1 MSDLVDELAG
11 NQQSIDLTQVIDRL
25 KAGETFDAI
34 TLIPPSAGGAIALPP
49 GVSARLVWRVGD
61 DLVLVMPDRMVVL
74 EGAAVSPTLVRA
86 GAMVYL
92 SNELAADAP
101 VMNGP
106 IDRSLFEQQS
116 LRELYDQI
124 AASAPG
130 GSGEA
135 EGPGVQPLVGLDINP
150 LLPPTAFTFPG
161 FEEELFGAAAD
172 GEGLLGAGDGGG
184 IGPVGIE
191 IETDDGPPI
200 LAETDGPLDWTLSD
214 DLNVGTA
221 NAGQGEEITQVSIEI
236 ANLPAGMLA
245 SSGSFATEADGTL
258 TFTFTG
264 TLTQFQGLS
273 LTFPTD
279 FSTESRI
286 DAAPGDLEIV
296 IGVQSNFTLGETV
309 TDTVPLTISAEAD
322 LVINGSGVLNGIE
335 TDAPVTLQPSTVLLP
350 AATDIDGSEF
360 VTGVTFT
367 LSGLPV
373 DTIIDIN
380 GVQTTVTGNFSFTGS
395 LADYSALLVIFP
407 ADFSTENPQTEI
419 TGTLTAT
426 TNEGGLLS
434 RDLSIVI
441 DFTADITLIV
451 TDPAPV
457 TEDQDMPGVLV
468 DLDPSITIDDQDLS
482 ENGATDLP
490 PFGTVVTVSFAGLPA
505 TGAEARYLG
514 TSVAIT
520 DATVL
525 SLSVA
530 EARDLAVFLPEDF
543 NTGINDDAPLTVS
556 YLVTTPE
563 GSETASQNVLVRPT
577 LDISFD
583 INPIESRETDA
594 ELPIIPSASWVV
606 SVTDPNE
613 SITNVTLTLDNLP
626 PGMVFDGAPATT
638 ITYDPVLGG
647 TMTFSGTLADYTA
660 LRLIFPTDFSTENRD
675 REDLGSGPGYPAGP
689 ITGTISATSTESG
702 SAPTGGPAPILEIA
716 DEGDVGILTL
726 TPATLT
732 EDNGAA
738 PGVGETVAV
747 RLDSYLVPGA
757 TDRDLS
763 ESLEQLVVVVT
774 GLPGAGS
781 FALSDILIEGLPATL
796 GALTTAADGSQT
808 YSLTLTGADVGKYI
822 GLTLNLPDNFSTE
835 NRSDLVGTPTTLPIA
850 LELTATT
857 NEGDPAENTTT
868 ATATITVAAEH
879 DITLTADAEPTAD
892 EDSAPGGGAVVDLM
906 IDISVL
912 DTDLSENPA
921 TGADPRFATQVFIDY
936 GLGNLPLGVTFN
948 TGSYNPVTGRWTG
961 TVADAEALSVG
972 FPPDHNG
979 THLSV
984 ITVRTPEGEVT
995 FPQKIVINPIPD
1007 ITLPDTITTAETDAA
1022 VPVLLSDSLD
1032 LGVIIRPT
1040 TEGLVSFEFTLTG
1053 LPAGTTVS
1061 APPTPEYV
1069 IDPIPPG
1076 ADPVTVRYVYTAAD
1090 PFNAAPFDVTITL
1103 PKDYSTES
1111 PAVTLVAN
1119 TLTVSTDSMGI
1130 PQADQIQLVVTDEE
1144 DLVFI
1149 EPLTDNSIQINETD
1163 AEISFKPSDAIIATA
1178 KVEPGAPA
1186 DGVPNPDQ
1194 DGSESVTEISVT
1206 ITGLP
1211 AGATAVSSIIPAP
1224 GSLTQPAAGTFV
1236 FVGTRAEYESISITL
1251 PRDFST
1257 VSPATTISGTVR
1269 AITNEGGDDTRGFTV
1284 EVQAEGDVRINTK
1297 PFADLTEDNVTVP
1310 GGAETP
1316 VSFTPADLLDPQVS
1330 LGGAPQP
1337 GNIDEDG
1344 SESLQTLTLTVDGL
1358 PSNFDYPGA
1367 VSGVPLDGSNPL
1379 ISAAGSF
1386 QPDGGTAGSGLL
1398 SLTLTRVPGGPTL
1411 EDIYRG
1417 ISVQVPLDFSTT
1429 NRTDLDGGATAQPI
1443 TVTLSVETD
1452 ENIAPAGGEGG
1463 GTATSSASFDIVETQ
1478 DIDVDAP
1485 RSFTVDEDADGSGVE
1500 IALAPLI
1507 VIGDVDGSED
1517 GATDAAPFGTTV
1529 AVSFTGLPATGTEVR
1544 IGTTVTL
1551 VTNAT
1556 ILTLDVA
1563 DANALRLFL
1572 PADFNTGG
1580 NPPVTVAFDV
1590 TTPEGTDSTT
1600 RTITVT
1606 PGPDIDFSVTPIVTQ
1621 ETDTTIEITPATA
1634 WQASIP
1640 PSSAAQG
1647 EVLLRIDLT
1656 LDNLPSGV
1664 LINSVGGTI
1673 TYDAVNGGAFSFSG
1687 TPAEYAALSLVFP
1700 RDFST
1705 DSRAGEVPV
1714 AFPPGALTG
1723 TFAATSTDGSATSPD
1738 TPSLQITPEG
1748 DIFLESSTP
1757 ILLAENDP
1765 VGNDDQDSTTT
1776 APVQFLVRDSM
1787 RGVATDFDMSE
1798 TMVRVDNFTVTGLPD
1813 GSSFSLTGAGGP
1825 FTTVPGTPPALT
1837 FATLTAAQFDQLV
1850 IRLPDDFS
1858 TESPGDNDNGPIS
1871 GSARFFTD
1879 EAIAAGETAP
1889 TPTNGVV
1896 DGSFTVT
1903 VSDEAD
1909 IRITTANVSGV
1920 EDLVTVAAPLALNLD
1935 SETIDI
1941 DNSEVL
1947 TALSVT
1953 FDGLPAGGIV
1963 LSDGTLL
1970 TPASNV
1976 WTPTG
1981 SPADAGRAQLQA
1993 LAITTFP
2000 VHYSG
2005 QITATVSATS
2015 NEGVPASESFL
2026 IDITPV
2032 AEPTITLSVDD
2043 SAANVTRDPAAGPDT
2058 FSVKEDT
2065 SALLT
2070 IDAST
2075 PDTDGSEQLT
2085 QIVLENLPAGWLPD
2099 GDVTGF
2105 FEGASGKI
2113 ASAVKAGTTVT
2124 ITLTPGVTDISELVR
2139 VSPSRNDD
2147 RDVET
2152 IVGADL
2158 VATVTAVDSAPD
2170 IPASDTAVAVDDT
2183 DLDVDA
2189 VVDGISLRVTN
2200 ENQDEIITTQRV
2212 QLDVNRLNLIDQDRA
2227 YVTRGQEWSET
2238 FDRIELT
2245 FSVTTATAG
2254 FDPRDPNDLRL
2265 IATRNSGDIEIVLA
2279 PVQPAD
2285 PTQVSYI
2292 VRPSAAALRNDFPNA
2307 VESLTFEVAGRV
2319 SLQIETNGTIFW
2331 NETTTP
2337 TTFPGDREL
2346 DTSDNF
2352 AQRDFGPIRATI
2364 NPVAE
2369 AAMTVSVFVAD
2380 TDFVVPGTETIIS
2393 EALQTGPTTQ
2403 PASVGRLALLEST
2416 ADGTGEGP
2424 VTAYAGINAS
2434 TPDIDG
2440 SERLETFTVANIP
2453 TDWLRNDLDVNGTT
2467 VLQSAFF
2474 SNDPANPLPITAA
2487 EWAKIA
2493 SAEFDPA
2500 TGTLTLTFVPGVTSF
2515 DAAFRL
2521 TPTLYEDNNVNSTD
2535 PEQNFPT
2542 VGTFFPGDLGFGL
2555 TVIDT
2560 DNVPGTD
2567 DSAQLVAS
2575 LNVDVAPVNNT
2586 SFIISTI
2593 EGRESVID
2601 GEEPD
2606 AGGVLL
2612 DPGTFK
2618 TGITLG
2624 TTDQDGSETIIS
2636 TVLKDVPQNITVF
2649 VLSDPSDPNSAR
2661 VPALLENVNDP
2672 PGFNSWS
2679 LQNGEWN
2686 DIELRGIAR
2695 HTSGTFDTEID
2706 IVTKEANGGTGT
2718 TTLPLT
2724 FTIAPVIDGGNP
2736 SESVR
2741 GFEDNLVKI
2750 AIDGNP
2756 IDNINNSPGS
2766 PEKLIDQVELF
2777 NIPTDRFG
2785 RTPEFYILDPVT
2797 GDPDDPSTWGPPIGV
2812 TGGVLDRP
2820 LTPDEALNLYMRPG
2834 QDSNIDLSFQVSVRY
2849 VEEIAESPPF
2859 APPTPPDQI
2868 TPAGSPV
2875 IGTITVDMIGVADDP
2890 IPEAQIA
2897 DPNDPNNGVLNP
2909 ITRDQ
2914 VNDIYKPATGPGS
2927 DGELAFSYVGW
2938 DSEVSFAL
2946 DLRLT
2951 SGSLLSSTTP
2961 GPVNRNSP
2969 DPTVAADAKDLG
2981 ALFTEQMFPDPAGG
2995 GGTVFDGSESL
3006 FYVIRGIDPT
3016 AGYSFIG
3023 GEPVD
3028 PTGTTLLFT
3037 SSGLAN
3043 LQFVPGPNAQ
3053 LAPIYYEFTLDAIV
3067 VEDDFTLSDGIG
3079 ITQAQFDAL
3088 TPAEKFI
3095 VLKSPAEPGVAIEST
3110 DFSVMILP
3118 DGGGGPT
3125 PPCDPDDP
3133 EFLTPPTFE
3142 FVPVGAQLEDRN
3154 NEYRIQLAPDAKWSD
3169 LNDIITL
3176 PAGVVGSLGVAINL
3190 PPGGSISANP
3200 PGAILLDPVSGLY
3213 VVDFAALGVDPTDP
3227 TITAGSI
3234 FFTPPANQSSP
3245 PGFPSGTFGDM
3256 PPYDG
3261 LDTLEYVV
3269 GLDNITCPNSSFFV
3283 TQDFFLNIEPVADGP
3298 RITIPTQATDEDI
3311 SIANLLEITGI
3322 DPGERPVGD
3331 VIIAFDLTVPN
3342 PIPGSSDPEPIL
3354 SIGGVDL
3361 PFTDAGGTR
3370 TYTLTAAQAETAT
3383 LSTREHFSG
3392 NVTFTVQATSEDVD
3406 FSTKTNTVNGSIEII
3421 PVADTPV
3428 VAFDTAAVG
3437 PDGVPLVSFPDGP
3450 GNPPTL
3456 TAIEDLPFTLADAVS
3471 AASPDTD
3478 GSEIG
3483 SVVLG
3488 GVPDYLTVTLSGGGS
3503 AGLIDNGDGTF
3514 TIDPAVFDDV
3524 VLQLA
3529 DPHARTPDA
3538 LDPTIPDVIPLTIRS
3553 NTLELGNSDEA
3564 RSADVP
3570 FNLRVRPEAD
3580 LPTAEAFVLPPTG
3593 SEDQPDPY
3601 TLTIRGIT
3609 PDPHETMEFTISGM
3623 PDGSILSVGGTDFTV
3638 GPSGSLTVPGVPTTG
3653 PTTGLGSVFEPASP
3667 VLLTPPEHF
3676 SGQINLDITATT
3688 IDSSIDPSFPFTSTD
3703 TSAPAMVMIDIAA
3716 TPDLEV
3722 DFTPPVDLFEDG
3734 PGGGDTGLDYQP
3746 AADTTFT
3753 VRDTDGSEFLNQ
3765 VVFTLQNV
3773 PAGMTAS
3780 APAGGTV
3787 TIAGGVLTF
3796 TSTIGASAQAEYD
3809 ALVLNFP
3816 ADYSTTGLTGTVR
3829 GTTNEGGDETAPVS
3843 LAITPTPDIDI
3854 TVLNP
3859 SVEIPES
3866 GSGALYEPAA
3876 DFTIAITDMDGSEFV
3891 QQITYTLQVPAGTT
3905 AVAPS
3910 GGTVAIAGGVLT
3922 FTSDTATAAG
3932 QAQAEF
3938 DALQVTFPAGFSSGG
3953 PLDANLSV
3961 ISNETLA
3968 FPPEQATNTVTVI
3981 EVPEV
3986 TVDID
3991 DAVVLTE
3998 TDAEVDYKPADA
4010 STITVNDSDGSEFL
4024 TSVTYTLA
4032 GIPPGLSV
4040 IGGNAFVTIVG
4051 DTLTFTS
4058 SSADPLGDFQTLEV
4072 AFPADFASNG
4082 VLMTQTLNATT
4093 NEGGDA
4099 TDSGTLNML
4108 GTPDVDLTVTPVDAA
4123 QTGAALGLDLG
4134 IDTEITPA
4142 SNVWET
4148 FDEVEISFD
4157 APLDAAI
4164 TPSNGVL
4171 SADRRT
4177 LTLERAPAQSN
4188 ADFTLAVAALVLTAE
4203 GSFADTIDGTIIGR
4217 SDHGDSAAEPFSLRV
4232 NDQPD
4237 VSGPAILDPVSS
4249 ASPTVTVPITEF
4261 LTTATD
4267 PDQPLRILTDPTTD
4281 QADVTAQVQGDDIVF
4296 TIANGY
4302 TGPVTVS
4309 YTITDSPAGGVPAA
4323 SIDATADLQ
4332 LLPPTPLSF
4341 TTGLSVIGPGGRP
4354 IPLADDATGTA
4365 GVTDI
4370 LVGSTKGDAVVVT
4383 TNYTEVEGFSLL
4395 GGRDLVDLSGAS
4407 ANRGFTVDLGNGNDE
4422 GRGGGGNDI
4431 FVGGQGRD
4439 VIDGA
4444 GGNDV
4449 IDGGAGA
4456 DQLTGG
4462 AGADQFVLSGDLAIT
4477 DVISDYDLTEGDQID
4492 LSAVL
4497 TGEDGINGRAS
4508 YDVATGNLTVQGD
4521 IAAQLNPGGA
4531 LPASVEVI
4539 FENAAGDQ
4547 ATAVI

>member
-1 MSDLVDELAG
+1 MSELVDEIAG
-11 NQQSIDLTQVIDRL
+11 SNNSIDLAQVIDRL
-25 KAGETFDAI
+25 KAGESFDAI

-49 GVSARLVWRVGD
+49 GVSARLVWKVGD
-61 DLVLVMPDRMVVL
+61 DLVLVMPDRMVVI
-74 EGAAVSPTLVRA
+74 EGAATSPTLIRA

-101 VMNGP
+101 EMNGS
-106 IDRSLFEQQS
+106 IDRSLFEQRN

-124 AASAPG
+124 AATTPG

-135 EGPGVQPLVGLDINP
+135 DGPPVQPLVGLDINP

-161 FEEELFGAAAD
+161 FEEELFGAAEGDD
-172 GEGLLGAGDGGG
+172 GDIGTDGGG
-184 IGPVGIE
+184 IGPVGVIVDTE
-191 IETDDGPPI
+191 DGPP
-200 LAETDGPLDWTLSD
+200 LLVETDGPLDWTLSD
-214 DLNVGTA
+214 DIDVGTA
-221 NAGQGEEITQVSIEI
+221 NSGDGEEITQVSIEI
-236 ANLPAGMLA
+236 ANLPAGTIA
-245 SSGSFATEADGTL
+245 SSGSFATQADGTL

-264 TLTQFQGLS
+264 TLAQFLGLS
-273 LTFPTD
+273 MTFPTD
-279 FSTESRI
+279 FSTVSRI
-286 DAAPGDLEIV
+286 DAAPGDLEV
-296 IGVQSNFTLGETV
+296 VVGVQSNFTLGDTV
-309 TDTVPLTISAEAD
+309 TEIVPLSIASEPD
-322 LVINGSGVLNGIE
+322 LVINGPGVLNGIE
-335 TDAPVTLQPSTVLLP
+335 TDAPVTLQPSTALLP

-360 VTGVTFT
+360 VTGVTFS
-367 LSGLPV
+367 LSGLPAG
-373 DTIIDIN
+373 TIIDIN
-380 GVQTTVTGNFSFTGS
+380 GAQTTVTGDYSFSGS
-395 LADYSALLVIFP
+395 LADYSALLVVFP
-407 ADFSTENPQTEI
+407 ADFSTTNPLTEI

-441 DFTADITLIV
+441 DFTDDITITV

-457 TEDQDMPGVLV
+457 AEDQDMPGALV
-468 DLDPSITIDDQDLS
+468 ILDPSITIDDQDLS
-482 ENGATDLP
+482 ENGATDQP
-490 PFGTVVTVSFAGLPA
+490 PFGTVVTVSFTGLPPS
-505 TGAEARYLG
+505 GAEARFLG
-514 TSVAIT
+514 SSAAIT

-530 EARDLAVFLPEDF
+530 EARDLSLFLPENF
-543 NTGINDDAPLTVS
+543 NTGVNDEAPVTVS
-556 YLVTTPE
+556 YVVTTPE

-577 LDISFD
+577 QDISFE

-594 ELPIIPSASWVV
+594 DLPITPSSSWIV

-626 PGMVFDGAPATT
+626 PGMVFEGAPAST

-647 TMTFSGTLADYTA
+647 AMTFSGTLAEYTA
-660 LRLIFPTDFSTENRD
+660 LRLVFPTDFSTENRD

-689 ITGTISATSTESG
+689 ITGTITATSTESG
-702 SAPTGGPAPILEIA
+702 TAPAIGPTPVLNIG
-716 DEGDVGILTL
+716 DEGDVEIVTL
-726 TPATLT
+726 TPPPLT

-763 ESLEQLVVVVT
+763 ESLDELVITVT
-774 GLPGAGS
+774 GLPGAGG
-781 FALSDILIEGLPATL
+781 FALTDILIEGLPATI
-796 GALTTAADGSQT
+796 GALSTAADGSQT
-808 YSLTLTGADVGKYI
+808 YRLTLTGADVSKYA
-822 GLTLNLPDNFSTE
+822 GLTLNLPENFSTE

-850 LELTATT
+850 LELTAMT
-857 NEGDPAENTTT
+857 NEGDPTENTVTE
-868 ATATITVAAEH
+868 TATITVAAEH
-879 DITLTADAEPTAD
+879 DITLTAEPEPTAE

-906 IDISVL
+906 IDIEVL
-912 DTDLSENPA
+912 DSDLSEDPA
-921 TGADPRFATQVFIDY
+921 TTADPRFATQVFIDY
-936 GLGNLPLGVTFN
+936 GTGNLPAGVSFT
-948 TGSYNPVTGRWTG
+948 TGSYDPVTGRWTG
-961 TVADAEALSVG
+961 TVADAETLSVG

-979 THLSV
+979 EHLSV
-984 ITVRTPEGEVT
+984 ITVETPEGAET
-995 FPQKIVINPIPD
+995 FPQKIVIRPVPD
-1007 ITLPDTITTAETDAA
+1007 IDFPDTIFAAETDAA

-1032 LGVIIRPT
+1032 IDQIISPP

-1061 APPTPEYV
+1061 PPPTPEYV

-1111 PAVTLVAN
+1111 PAITLIAN
-1119 TLTVSTDSMGI
+1119 TLTESTDSMGV
-1130 PQADQIQLVVTDEE
+1130 PQADQIELVVTDEE

-1149 EPLTDNSIQINETD
+1149 EPLTDNVIQLDETD
-1163 AEISFKPSDAIIATA
+1163 AEISFKPSDAVIATA

-1211 AGATAVSSIIPAP
+1211 AGATAVSSIVPTP
-1224 GSLTQPAAGTFV
+1224 GALTQPAAGTFV

-1257 VSPATTISGTVR
+1257 VNPATTISGTVR
-1269 AITNEGGDDTRGFTV
+1269 AITNEGGDDTRSFTV
-1284 EVQAEGDVRINTK
+1284 EVQAEGDVLINTK
-1297 PFADLTEDNVTVP
+1297 SFADLTEDNVTVP
-1310 GGAETP
+1310 GGPESP
-1316 VSFTPADLLDPQVS
+1316 VSFAPFDLLEPQVA

-1344 SESLQTLTLTVDGL
+1344 SEALQTLTLTVDGL

-1367 VSGVPLDGSNPL
+1367 VSGVPLDGSDPL
-1379 ISAAGSF
+1379 ISATGSF
-1386 QPDGGTAGSGLL
+1386 QPNAGTAGSGLL
-1398 SLTLTRVPGGPTL
+1398 TLTLTRVPGGQTL
-1411 EDIYRG
+1411 EDIYSG
-1417 ISVQVPLDFSTT
+1417 ITLQVPLDFSTT
-1429 NRTDLDGGATAQPI
+1429 NRTDLIDTVTAQPI

-1452 ENIAPAGGEGG
+1452 ENIAPAGSEGG
-1463 GTATSSASFDIVETQ
+1463 GTATSSASFDIIETQ
-1478 DIDVDAP
+1478 DIDIDVP
-1485 RSFTVDEDADGSGVE
+1485 RSFTLGEDADGSGVE
-1500 IALAPLI
+1500 VALAPLI

-1529 AVSFTGLPATGTEVR
+1529 AVSFTGLPATGAEVR
-1544 IGTTVTL
+1544 IGATVTP

-1556 ILTLDVA
+1556 TLTLDVA

-1572 PADFNTGG
+1572 PPDFNTGG
-1580 NPPVTVAFDV
+1580 SPPVTVDFDV
-1590 TTPEGTDSTT
+1590 TTPEGTDTT
-1600 RTITVT
+1600 SRTITVT
-1606 PGPDIDFSVTPIVTQ
+1606 PSPDIEFSVTPIVTQ
-1621 ETDTTIEITPATA
+1621 ETDTTVEITPSSA
-1634 WQASIP
+1634 WQVSIP
-1640 PSSAAQG
+1640 ANSVAEG
-1647 EVLLRIDLT
+1647 EVLLEIVLT
-1656 LDNLPSGV
+1656 LENLPSGV
-1664 LINSVGGTI
+1664 VVNSTGGTI
-1673 TYDAVNGGAFSFSG
+1673 TYDAVNGGAFSFTG
-1687 TPAEYAALSLVFP
+1687 TPAEYAALSLSFP

-1723 TFAATSTDGSATSPD
+1723 TLSATSTDGSAASPVA
-1738 TPSLQITPEG
+1738 PSLQITPEG
-1748 DIFLESSTP
+1748 DIFLETSLP
-1757 ILLAENDP
+1757 IELAENDP
-1765 VGNDDQDSTTT
+1765 AGNDDEDSTTT
-1776 APVQFLVRDSM
+1776 APVQFQIRDSI
-1787 RGVATDFDMSE
+1787 RGVATDFDLSE
-1798 TMVRVDNFTVTGLPD
+1798 TMVRVDNFTLTGLPD
-1813 GSSFSLTGAGGP
+1813 GSTYSLTGPGGP
-1825 FTTVPGTPPALT
+1825 FIAVPGAPPALS
-1837 FATLTAAQFDQLV
+1837 FATLTAAQYDLLV

-1879 EAIAAGETAP
+1879 EAIAAGETVP

-1909 IRITTANVSGV
+1909 IRITAADVTGV
-1920 EDLVTVAAPLALNLD
+1920 EDLVSVATPLALNLD
-1935 SETIDI
+1935 SETIDL
-1941 DNSEVL
+1941 DNSELL

-1953 FDGLPAGGIV
+1953 FEDLPAGGIT
-1963 LSDGTLL
+1963 LSDGTVL

-1993 LAITTFP
+1993 LEITTLP

-2005 QITATVSATS
+2005 RITATLTATS
-2015 NEGVPASESFL
+2015 NEGVPASESFT

-2032 AEPTITLSVDD
+2032 AEPVITLSVDD
-2043 SAANVTRDPAAGPDT
+2043 TAANVTRDTAAGPDS

-2113 ASAVKAGTTVT
+2113 ATAVKAGTTVT
-2124 ITLTPGVTDISELVR
+2124 ITLTPGVTDISELLR

-2147 RDVET
+2147 RDVAT

-2189 VVDGISLRVTN
+2189 VVDGANLRLRDVT
-2200 ENQDEIITTQRV
+2200 QDEAITTQRIQLDIV
-2212 QLDVNRLNLIDQDRA
+2212 QLRLTDRDNA
-2227 YVTRGQEWSET
+2227 YVTSGQDWSET
-2238 FDRIELT
+2238 FSRVELT
-2245 FSVTTATAG
+2245 LDVTTATAG
-2254 FDPRDPNDLRL
+2254 FDPRDSADLNL
-2265 IATRNSGDIEIVLA
+2265 FATANTSAIEIALA

-2285 PTQVSYI
+2285 PTQVTYI
-2292 VRPSAAALRNDFPNA
+2292 LTPSASAIRNQFPNA
-2307 VESLTFEVAGRV
+2307 VRSLTLEVDGRV
-2319 SLQIETNGTIFW
+2319 SLQVETTGTIFW

-2352 AQRDFGPIRATI
+2352 NQLSFGPVTATI
-2364 NPVAE
+2364 DPVAE
-2369 AAMTVSVFVAD
+2369 AEMTVSVFVANS
-2380 TDFVVPGTETIIS
+2380 DFVIPGGETLVS
-2393 EALQTGPTTQ
+2393 ETLRSGPSTQ
-2403 PASVGRLALLEST
+2403 PSSTARLALLEST
-2416 ADGTGEGP
+2416 ADGTGAGP
-2424 VTAYAGINAS
+2424 VTAYAGIQAQ
-2434 TPDIDG
+2434 TPDTDG
-2440 SERLETFTVANIP
+2440 SERLETFTIANIP

-2474 SNDPANPLPITAA
+2474 TNDPANPQPIGAT

-2567 DSAQLVAS
+2567 DSARLEAA

-2586 SFIISTI
+2586 SFIISTL

-2601 GEEPD
+2601 GEERD
-2606 AGGVLL
+2606 SNGEFLT
-2612 DPGTFK
+2612 PGTFR
-2618 TGITLG
+2618 TAITLG

-2636 TVLKDVPQNITVF
+2636 IVLKNVQENVTVF

-2686 DIELRGIAR
+2686 DIELRGIPR
-2695 HTSGTFDTEID
+2695 HTAGSFDTEID

-2724 FTIAPVIDGGNP
+2724 FTIAPVIDGGDP
-2736 SESVR
+2736 GESVQ
-2741 GFEDNLVKI
+2741 GFEDTLVKV

-2756 IDNINNSPGS
+2756 IDNASNSPGS

-2812 TGGVLDRP
+2812 TGGALDRA
-2820 LTPDEALNLYMRPG
+2820 LTPDEALNLYLLPG
-2834 QDSNIDLSFQVSVRY
+2834 QDSNINFSFQVAVRY
-2849 VEEIAESPPF
+2849 VEEIAQTDPNF

-2875 IGTITVDMIGVADDP
+2875 IGTINVTTIGVADDP

-2897 DPNDPNNGVLNP
+2897 DPNDPNNGVLFP

-2914 VNDIYKPATGPGS
+2914 VNDVYKPASGPGS

-2938 DSEVSFAL
+2938 DSEVAFPL

-2951 SGSLLSSTTP
+2951 SNVLLLPATP
-2961 GPVNRNSP
+2961 GPVNRGSP
-2969 DPTVAADAKDLG
+2969 NPLVASDAKDLG
-2981 ALFTEQMFPDPAGG
+2981 ALFTEQMFPDPLGG
-2995 GGTVFDGSESL
+2995 GGTVFDGSETL
-3006 FYVIRGIDPT
+3006 YYVIRGIDPS

-3028 PTGTTLLFT
+3028 PTGETLIFT
-3037 SSGLAN
+3037 APGLAS
-3043 LQFVPGPNAQ
+3043 LEFVPADVSDVT
-3053 LAPIYYEFTLDAIV
+3053 YYEFTLDAIV
-3067 VEDDFTLSDGIG
+3067 FEDDFTLSDTIG

-3088 TPAEKFI
+3088 SPAEKFV
-3095 VLKSPAEPGVAIEST
+3095 VLGSPAEPGIAIESI
-3110 DFSVMILP
+3110 DFSVMVLP
-3118 DGGGGPT
+3118 DGGSGPN

-3133 EFLTPPTFE
+3133 EFLTPPILE
-3142 FVPVGAQLEDRN
+3142 LVPQGPELEDGN
-3154 NEYRIQLAPDAKWSD
+3154 NEYRIQLTPDAKWSGLGD
-3169 LNDIITL
+3169 LTTL
-3176 PAGVVGSLGVAINL
+3176 PAGVIGSFGLGIRL
-3190 PPGGSISANP
+3190 PDGATISADP
-3200 PGAILLDPVSGLY
+3200 QGAIILDPVSGLY
-3213 VVDFAALGVDPTDP
+3213 VVDFAALGVGPDGLT
-3227 TITAGSI
+3227 TAGSI
-3234 FFTPPANQSSP
+3234 FIEPPAHQSSP

-3261 LDTLEYVV
+3261 LDSLQYVM
-3269 GLDNITCPNSSFFV
+3269 GLTNVTCPNSDFLV
-3283 TQDFFLNIEPVADGP
+3283 TQDFDLNIQPVADGP
-3298 RITIPTQATDEDI
+3298 RITIPAQSTDEDLP
-3311 SIANLLEITGI
+3311 IADLLEIGGI

-3331 VIIAFDLTVPN
+3331 VVIRFDLSVPN
-3342 PIPGSSDPEPIL
+3342 IIPGSSDPDPRL
-3354 SIGGVDL
+3354 SFGGAPL

-3383 LSTREHFSG
+3383 LTTREHYSG
-3392 NVTFTVQATSEDVD
+3392 DVTFTVEATSEDVD
-3406 FSTKTNTVNGSIEII
+3406 GSTASNTVSGSITVT
-3421 PVADTPV
+3421 PVADVPV
-3428 VAFDTAAVG
+3428 VTFDTTAVG
-3437 PDGVPLVSFPDGP
+3437 PDGEPLVTFPDGP

-3456 TAIEDLPFTLADAVS
+3456 TAIEDTPFTLGDALS

-3483 SVVLG
+3483 SVVLS
-3488 GVPDYLTVTLSGGGS
+3488 GVPDFLTVTLSGGGN
-3503 AGLIDNGDGTF
+3503 AGLINNGDGSF
-3514 TIDPAVFDDV
+3514 TIEPAVFGDV
-3524 VLQLA
+3524 VLELA
-3529 DPHARTPDA
+3529 DEHARTPDA
-3538 LDPTIPDVIPLTIRS
+3538 LDPTIPDLIALTIRG
-3553 NTLELGNSDEA
+3553 NTLELGNSA
-3564 RSADVP
+3564 QAKSADVP
-3570 FNLRVRPEAD
+3570 FNLRVRPDAD
-3580 LPTAEAFVLPPTG
+3580 LPIVDALVQPTTG
-3593 SEDQPDPY
+3593 AEDQPDPY
-3601 TLTIRGIT
+3601 VLAIRGET
-3609 PDPHETMEFTISGM
+3609 PDPHETMEFTIAGM
-3623 PDGSILSVGGTDFTV
+3623 PEGSVLSVGGTDFTI
-3638 GPSGSLTVPGVPTTG
+3638 GPSGSLTVPGVTFSG
-3653 PTTGLGSVFEPASP
+3653 PTTRLGFFFEPASP

-3688 IDSSIDPSFPFTSTD
+3688 IDSSIDPSFPFTSTN
-3703 TSAPAMVMIDIAA
+3703 TSAPDIVTIDIAV

-3734 PGGGDTGLDYQP
+3734 PAGGDTGLDYQP
-3746 AADTTFT
+3746 APDTNFV

-3765 VVFTLQNV
+3765 VVFTLNNV
-3773 PAGMTAS
+3773 PVGMTAS

-3796 TSTIGASAQAEYD
+3796 TSTIGANAQAEYD

-3816 ADYSTTGLTGTVR
+3816 ADFSTAGLTGTVR
-3829 GTTNEGGDETAPVS
+3829 GTTNEGGDVTVPVTV
-3843 LAITPTPDIDI
+3843 AIAPTPDIDL
-3854 TVLNP
+3854 TVLTP

-3876 DFTIAITDMDGSEFV
+3876 DFTIAITDTDGSEFV
-3891 QQITYTLQVPAGTT
+3891 QQITYTLQVPAGTS
-3905 AVAPS
+3905 AVAPA
-3910 GGTVAIAGGVLT
+3910 GGTVAIAAGVLT
-3922 FTSDTATAAG
+3922 FTSGTATAAG

-3938 DALQVTFPAGFSSGG
+3938 DALQITFPSGFSSGG

-3991 DAVVLTE
+3991 PAVVLTE
-3998 TDAEVDYKPADA
+3998 TDAALDYKPTDV
-4010 STITVNDSDGSEFL
+4010 SSITVTDSDGSEVL

-4032 GIPPGLSV
+4032 GIPPGLTV
-4040 IGGNAFVTIVG
+4040 TGGNAFVTIVG

-4058 SSADPLGDFQTLEV
+4058 SSADPLADYQTLQLT
-4072 AFPADFASNG
+4072 FPADFASNG
-4082 VLMTQTLNATT
+4082 ALMTQTLNATT

-4099 TDSGTLNML
+4099 TDSGTLNVL
-4108 GTPDVDLTVTPVDAA
+4108 GTPDIDLSVTPIDVA
-4123 QTGAALGLDLG
+4123 QTGAVLGLDIG
-4134 IDTEITPA
+4134 TDTEIDPA
-4142 SNVWET
+4142 AGVWET
-4148 FDEVEISFD
+4148 FDLVQITFA

-4164 TPSNGVL
+4164 TPSDGFL

-4188 ADFTLAVAALVLTAE
+4188 AAFSATVAALVLTAD
-4203 GSFADTIDGTIIGR
+4203 GSFADTIEGTIIAR
-4217 SDHGDSAAEPFSLRV
+4217 SDHGDSAPESFSLRV

-4237 VSGPAILDPVSS
+4237 VSGPAILDPVSN
-4249 ASPTVTVPITEF
+4249 ASPTVAVPITQF

-4267 PDQPLRILTDPTTD
+4267 PDLPLRVLSDPTTD
-4281 QADVTAQVQGDDIVF
+4281 QADVTAEVQGDDIVF

-4302 TGPVTVS
+4302 SGPVNVS
-4309 YTITDSPAGGVPAA
+4309 YTITDSPGGGVPAA
-4323 SIDATADLQ
+4323 SISATAELEIQ
-4332 LLPPTPLSF
+4332 PPMPLSF
-4341 TTGLSVIGPGGRP
+4341 TTGLSVVGPGGRP

-4370 LVGSTKGDAVVVT
+4370 LIGTAKGDAIVVDA
-4383 TNYTEVEGFSLL
+4383 NYAEIEGFALL
-4395 GGRDLVDLSGAS
+4395 GGRDLVDLGGAS
-4407 ANRGFTVDLGNGNDE
+4407 TTRGFFVDLGNNDDE
-4422 GRGGGGNDI
+4422 GRGGGGNDR
-4431 FVGGQGRD
+4431 FLGRSGAD
-4439 VIDGA
+4439 VLDGA

-4449 IDGGAGA
+4449 LDGGSGA
-4456 DQLTGG
+4456 DTLTGG
-4462 AGADQFVLSGDLAIT
+4462 EGADRFVLSQDLAIT
-4477 DVISDYDLTEGDQID
+4477 DIISDYDLTEGDQID

-4497 TGEDGINGRAS
+4497 TGEDTINGRAS
-4508 YDVATGNLTVQGD
+4508 YDDTTGNLTVQGNV
-4521 IAAQLNPGGA
+4521 AAQLNPGGA

-4547 ATAVI
+4547 ATAII